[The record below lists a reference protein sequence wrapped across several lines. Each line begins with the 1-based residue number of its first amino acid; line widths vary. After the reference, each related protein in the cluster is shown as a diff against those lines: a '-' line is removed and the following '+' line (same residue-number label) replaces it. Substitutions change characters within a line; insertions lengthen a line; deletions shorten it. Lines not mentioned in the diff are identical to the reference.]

1 MTLFRHRVSGPGSAG
16 DVWVSTLHTTGV
28 ASLNIAHAA
37 WADFVTNTINAALKP
52 MWAPT
57 TTATQLVTDQ
67 LDDITWKNVAQFVSA
82 INIVGTSA
90 GNAVSPDNCIVI
102 GLRTDLP
109 TRAGRGR
116 MFLPS
121 PSATHYQ
128 ASGRF
133 VEADC
138 ATLAD
143 AWANSMQNLRNTLEP
158 VIAHRGPKT
167 TTPITRVTVGDIAGQ
182 QRRRS
187 NKATQTY
194 SSTFV

>member
-16 DVWVSTLHTTGV
+16 DVWVTTLHTTGV
-28 ASLNIAHAA
+28 ASLNTAHGA
-37 WADFVTNTINAALKP
+37 WATFVANAIGGTLAP

-57 TTATQLVTDQ
+57 TTATQLVTDE
-67 LDDITWKNVAQFVSA
+67 LDDITWKNRAQTVSA

-90 GNAVSPDNCIVI
+90 GGAVSPDNCMVV

-121 PSATHYQ
+121 PSASHYQ

-138 ATLAD
+138 AAI
-143 AWANSMQNLRNTLEP
+143 ANEWATAIAILQNTLQP
-158 VIAHRGPKT
+158 VIAHRSSKT

-194 SSTFV
+194 ASVFV